1 MTIWI
6 KPITG
11 IGFFVD
17 DLQDYQ
23 IKGLKEI
30 DQSYVL
36 IQENGVYGLSTDNYV
51 SKDMVEEMKKKIKDV
66 VRGIQLDFKIEL

>member
-51 SKDMVEEMKKKIKDV
+51 SKDMIEEMKKIKDV